1 MSSISSNRRILTKG
15 KDYANRRAKKFGVEE
30 LTFDKSSREDFLT
43 GFHKRKLQ
51 RQKLAQ
57 EQIQE
62 QERLARIEERRK
74 IREERK
80 KDFENQLQTFQETV
94 RRINPDDSDSEVNPL
109 GDEEEWDGFSNLS
122 DGDDNRSSGQS
133 GSQEDSKA
141 DLRKPRGILK
151 RKEVYHSAKP
161 VETQQADSA
170 DEEETTV
177 TVQTMDNPIF
187 SRTSDFDL
195 EKMAGANNVNLTK
208 SEEVLEDSIKRAK
221 SYAELCG
228 VTKPTR
234 PEKKKKKF
242 RYLTKAERRDNLR
255 KQKKKK

>member
-15 KDYANRRAKKFGVEE
+15 KDYANRRDKKFGVEE

-51 RQKLAQ
+51 RQKHAQ

-94 RRINPDDSDSEVNPL
+94 RRINPDDSDSEVNHS
-109 GDEEEWDGFSNLS
+109 GDEEEWNGFSNSS
-122 DGDDNRSSGQS
+122 DGDNDQPSAHNN
-133 GSQEDSKA
+133 SQGNTEAKST
-141 DLRKPRGILK
+141 KPRGILK

-161 VETQQADSA
+161 GETQPEESA

-177 TVQTMDNPIF
+177 TVQTMENPVF

-195 EKMAGANNVNLTK
+195 EKMASANNVNLTK

>member
-30 LTFDKSSREDFLT
+30 LTFDKSAREDFLT

-51 RQKLAQ
+51 RQKHAQ

-62 QERLARIEERRK
+62 QERLARIEERRR

-94 RRINPDDSDSEVNPL
+94 RRINPDDSDSEDNPS
-109 GDEEEWDGFSNLS
+109 GDEEEWNGFSNLS
-122 DGDDNRSSGQS
+122 DGDDTSSSDQG
-133 GSQEDSKA
+133 GSKGSSRA
-141 DLRKPRGILK
+141 DLTRPKGILK
-151 RKEVYHSAKP
+151 RKEVYHSAMP
-161 VETQQADSA
+161 GETKQEDGA

-177 TVQTMDNPIF
+177 IVQTMENPAF
-187 SRTSDFDL
+187 SRTSNFDL
-195 EKMAGANNVNLTK
+195 EKVATANNVNLTK

-228 VTKPTR
+228 ITKPTR

-242 RYLTKAERRDNLR
+242 RYLTKAERRENLR
-255 KQKKKK
+255 KQKNKK

>member
-1 MSSISSNRRILTKG
+1 MSSISSNRRILTRG
-15 KDYANRRAKKFGVEE
+15 KDYANKRAKNFSVEE

-51 RQKLAQ
+51 RQKHAQ

-74 IREERK
+74 MREERK

-94 RRINPDDSDSEVNPL
+94 RRINPEESDREASPS
-109 GDEEEWDGFSNLS
+109 GDEEEWNGFSN
-122 DGDDNRSSGQS
+122 SSESEENQS
-133 GSQEDSKA
+133 AAHNDAQENSNA
-141 DLRKPRGILK
+141 SSTKPKGILK
-151 RKEVYHSAKP
+151 RNEVYHNAKP
-161 VETQQADSA
+161 GETQQEDGTN
-170 DEEETTV
+170 EEETTV
-177 TVQTMDNPIF
+177 TVQTMENPVF
-187 SRTSDFDL
+187 SRTYDFDL
-195 EKMAGANNVNLTK
+195 EKTASANNVNLTK

>member
-30 LTFDKSSREDFLT
+30 LTFDKGSREDFLT

-51 RQKLAQ
+51 RQKNAQ

-80 KDFENQLQTFQETV
+80 KDLENQLQTFQETV
-94 RRINPDDSDSEVNPL
+94 RRINPEDSDSEASPL
-109 GDEEEWDGFSNLS
+109 GDEEEWNGFSNLS
-122 DGDDNRSSGQS
+122 DGEDNQS
-133 GSQEDSKA
+133 AGHNDVQGNSNA
-141 DLRKPRGILK
+141 DLTKPKGILK

-161 VETQQADSA
+161 DATQQEDSA
-170 DEEETTV
+170 NEEETTV
-177 TVQTMDNPIF
+177 TVQTMENPVF
-187 SRTSDFDL
+187 SRTSDFEL
-195 EKMAGANNVNLTK
+195 EKMASANNVNLTK

-228 VTKPTR
+228 VTKSTR